1 MPNFAPIN
9 PTGLVPE
16 RNNMYKSTTN
26 SKISGNFVHMK
37 QEIPE
42 NIQKVLDENNGTI
55 SSSQAKEIGRYA
67 YYSVLKLVKNGT
79 LLKLRNG
86 LFIEPSRLAN
96 TMIDINRLIPMG
108 VLCLYSAWAYYNLT
122 TQIPAEFNVAVDK
135 NIKITIPDYPP
146 IRLLRWSGET
156 LSIGVVKSQM
166 NGYNVQIYDL
176 EKSVCDAIKFRNK
189 VGIDVMSEVLRNYL
203 QRPDRNISKLEKYA
217 RELRLYSTIE
227 KYMEVEL

>member
-9 PTGLVPE
+9 PTGQVLE

-79 LLKLRNG
+79 LLELRNG

-203 QRPDRNISKLEKYA
+203 QRADRNISKLEKYA
-217 RELRLYSTIE
+217 RELRLYSTLE

>member
-1 MPNFAPIN
+1 
-9 PTGLVPE
+9 
-16 RNNMYKSTTN
+16 MYKSTTN

-146 IRLLRWSGET
+146 IRLLRWAGET
-156 LSIGVVKSQM
+156 LSIGVVKSQV

-217 RELRLYSTIE
+217 RELRLYSTLE